1 MNVRLWIFFGA
12 LIWSGCIGVD
22 YLEDPV
28 IGERIEVSTLQ
39 AALMPT
45 QNLQLAAVYFD
56 KYGNESEV
64 MLQWASNAP
73 QIASVD
79 ENGRVNAI
87 ATGQAVITAS
97 FQTVLSEPI
106 TINVVSDEN
115 AVASVVIS
123 SPVTMVEIGENVS
136 LTAVVNNINGLP
148 LTGRTIEWFSE
159 NGSIV
164 TVDATGELTA
174 ISNGIAGVHAKS
186 EGVKS
191 NSIDFAIGSDRA
203 GTFVPAGG
211 YNAEGMATLKL
222 EGGNLILSLSD
233 NFKTSFA
240 LGTYIYLSNSTSG
253 SETFSKG
260 VEVAQIFS
268 NGARTFDISSIDP
281 NIGLFDYRYIII
293 LCRPARVTFGF
304 ADLNQ

>member
-1 MNVRLWIFFGA
+1 MNVRLWILFEA
-12 LIWSGCIGVD
+12 LMLVGCIGVD

-45 QNLQLAAVYFD
+45 QNLQLTAVYFD
-56 KYGNESEV
+56 KYGNETED

-79 ENGRVNAI
+79 ENGVVTAI
-87 ATGQAVITAS
+87 ATGQAVITAF

-106 TINVVSDEN
+106 NINVVSDEN

-123 SPVTMVEIGENVS
+123 SPVTMVEIGEKVS

-148 LTGRTIEWFSE
+148 LAGRTIEWFSE
-159 NGSIV
+159 NSAIV

-174 ISNGIAGVHAKS
+174 VSNGIAGVHAKS

-222 EGGNLILSLSD
+222 EEGKLMLTLSD

-260 VEVAQIFS
+260 VEIAQIFNS
-268 NGARTFDISSIDP
+268 GAKTFNISSINP
-281 NIGLFDYRYIII
+281 NVGLFDFRYVII
-293 LCRPARVTFGF
+293 LCKPARLTFGF
-304 ADLNQ
+304 ADLN

>member
-1 MNVRLWIFFGA
+1 MNARLRIIFAA
-12 LIWSGCIGVD
+12 LFLSGCIGVD

-45 QNLQLAAVYFD
+45 QTFQLTAVYFD
-56 KYGNESEV
+56 KYGIESDV
-64 MLQWASNAP
+64 MLQWTSNAP

-79 ENGRVNAI
+79 ENGMVTAM

-97 FQTVLSEPI
+97 YQTALSEPI
-106 TINVVSDEN
+106 NITVVSDEN

-123 SPVTMVEIGENVS
+123 SPVTMLETGEKVS
-136 LTAVVNNINGLP
+136 LTAVVKNINGLP
-148 LTGRTIEWFSE
+148 LTGRNIEWFSE

-174 ISNGIAGVHAKS
+174 VSNGIAGVYAKS

-222 EGGNLILSLSD
+222 DGGKLLLSLSD
-233 NFKTSFA
+233 NFKASFA
-240 LGTYIYLSNSTSG
+240 LGTYVYLSNSTSG

-260 VEVAQIFS
+260 VEVAQIFN
-268 NGARTFDISSIDP
+268 NGAKTFDISSINP
-281 NIGLFDYRYIII
+281 NIGLFDYRYIVI
-293 LCRPARVTFGF
+293 LCKPARVTFGF

>member
-1 MNVRLWIFFGA
+1 MKLWIFFGA
-12 LIWSGCIGVD
+12 LILSGCIGVD

-45 QNLQLAAVYFD
+45 QTLQLNAVYFD
-56 KYGNESEV
+56 KYGTESEV

-73 QIASVD
+73 QIATVD
-79 ENGRVNAI
+79 ENGMVTAL
-87 ATGQAVITAS
+87 ATGQAVIAAS

-123 SPVTMVEIGENVS
+123 SPVTMVEIGEKVS

-159 NGSIV
+159 NGEIV

-174 ISNGIAGVHAKS
+174 VSNGIAGVHAKS

-222 EGGNLILSLSD
+222 EGGKLILSLSD
-233 NFKTSFA
+233 NFKASFA
-240 LGTYIYLSNSTSG
+240 LGTYVYLSNSTSG

-260 VEVAQIFS
+260 VEIAQIFS
-268 NGARTFDISSIDP
+268 NGARTFDISSINK
-281 NIGLFDYRYIII
+281 NIGLFDYRYVVI
-293 LCRPARVTFGF
+293 LCKPARVTFGF